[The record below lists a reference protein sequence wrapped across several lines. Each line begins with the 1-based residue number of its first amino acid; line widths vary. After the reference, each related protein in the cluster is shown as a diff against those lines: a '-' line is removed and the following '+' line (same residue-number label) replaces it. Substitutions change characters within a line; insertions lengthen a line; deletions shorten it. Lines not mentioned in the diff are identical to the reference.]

1 MNLRIPAIGSANDN
15 GRPLTGRM
23 VLVLLLAF
31 FGLVTVVN
39 VFMIRAAISTFGGV
53 DTPSSYEAGLN
64 YKAEESVA
72 AAQSAR
78 HWDVS
83 ASLVPS
89 PAGEKITITA
99 LDETGKP
106 VSGATIAAHL
116 AHPVDERRD
125 VPLQFDQVGAGLY
138 EGTAHA
144 DAGQWILDFEIS
156 RGGERLFR
164 SRNRVIIH

>member
-1 MNLRIPAIGSANDN
+1 MNLRIPAVGSANDN

-89 PAGEKITITA
+89 HSST
-99 LDETGKP
+99 P
-106 VSGATIAAHL
+106 VSSRCSSMSWLCGWAA
-116 AHPVDERRD
+116 RRS
-125 VPLQFDQVGAGLY
+125 AMSS
-138 EGTAHA
+138 T
-144 DAGQWILDFEIS
+144 
-156 RGGERLFR
+156 
-164 SRNRVIIH
+164 